1 MIYPVLRFL
10 AEQMNQYIDLVKKPG
25 DGIAAPVAI
34 LENVS
39 RLNEDDLETINN
51 VLLTLVNL
59 SEEATLK
66 NNPGQVVMNSELVRY
81 DNPPVNLNL
90 YLLITS
96 CMTNYENALIYLTH
110 AITFFQGK
118 NIFTKQNSTTQVEGL
133 PDHFRII
140 LDLHSLTLEQVN
152 FLWGT
157 LGGKQHPFVC
167 YKVRILQLER
177 PSTAETRGVIRQ
189 VRIQESGV

>member
-152 FLWGT
+152 FLWST

>member
-39 RLNEDDLETINN
+39 RLNEDDLETTNN

-90 YLLITS
+90 FLLITS

-152 FLWGT
+152 FLWST

-177 PSTAETRGVIRQ
+177 PSTAETRGIIRQ

>member
-39 RLNEDDLETINN
+39 RLNEDDLETTNN

-152 FLWGT
+152 FLWST
-157 LGGKQHPFVC
+157 LGGKQHPFVF